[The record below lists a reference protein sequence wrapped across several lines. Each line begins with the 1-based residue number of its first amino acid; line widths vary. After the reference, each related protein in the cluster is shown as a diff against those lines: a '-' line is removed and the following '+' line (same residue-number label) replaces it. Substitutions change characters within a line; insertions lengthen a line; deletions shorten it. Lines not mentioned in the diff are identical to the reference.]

1 MWEARS
7 PNYTVLFL
15 FLHECSDIKTN
26 IFLKESHRCLYT
38 DKEGEQES
46 YTRLTDSLEFIADWR
61 TWTHPLPARLDFS
74 EWRDVVVM
82 SEHHLVWL
90 ARLC

>member
-15 FLHECSDIKTN
+15 FLHECFDIKTN
-26 IFLKESHRCLYT
+26 IFFLKNHTDVYT
-38 DKEGEQES
+38 QTRKGSNKES

-61 TWTHPLPARLDFS
+61 TWTHPLPARLDFPGWS
-74 EWRDVVVM
+74 HE
-82 SEHHLVWL
+82 
-90 ARLC
+90 